1 MVMPRVLVEL
11 LQHSALLRGA
21 IHSEQPPLLPL
32 CSLHALWHVCLPS
45 QLLQREQGGG
55 LSTLPHHEPEL
66 LRLRCQRA

>member
-32 CSLHALWHVCLPS
+32 CSLHALLARVSPLAAS
-45 QLLQREQGGG
+45 
-55 LSTLPHHEPEL
+55 ST
-66 LRLRCQRA
+66 